1 MMVDQEL
8 FECLGQLVASAKI
21 RSINESATNDKS
33 VSKITPGISVGGLWF
48 GDEYDQIVR
57 VMTSPTRE
65 VTRRNGLKL
74 LQYPDFTLVFE
85 RNRMVEI
92 SFNSLDRIRVS
103 NESMA
108 GWSDRKVLEFFS
120 SQDPD
125 AYQSLGF
132 IVFNT
137 LCVSLAGFE
146 SESDDDRALNFFIA
160 GRWAKEIQTMPRWN
174 LISE

>member
-1 MMVDQEL
+1 
-8 FECLGQLVASAKI
+8 LVPSFRKSAQVQ
-21 RSINESATNDKS
+21 SINEWATKDKS
-33 VSKITPGISVGGLWF
+33 VSKITPGISVGGLSF
-48 GDEYDQIVR
+48 GDEYDQIVH
-57 VMTSPTRE
+57 VMKPPIRE

-85 RNRMVEI
+85 QNRMVEI

-108 GWSDRKVLEFFS
+108 AWSDRKVLEFFS

-137 LCVSLAGFE
+137 LCASLAGFE

-160 GRWAKEIQTMPRWN
+160 GRWDKEILTMSRWS
-174 LISE
+174 LISD

>member
-8 FECLGQLVASAKI
+8 FECLGRLVTSAQVQ
-21 RSINESATNDKS
+21 SINELATKDKS
-33 VSKITPGISVGGLWF
+33 VSKITPGISVGGLSF

-57 VMTSPTRE
+57 VMISPIRE
-65 VTRRNGLKL
+65 VARRNGLKL

-85 RNRMVEI
+85 QNRMVEI

-108 GWSDRKVLEFFS
+108 VWSDRKVLEFFS

-160 GRWAKEIQTMPRWN
+160 GRWDTEIQTMSRWS
-174 LISE
+174 LISD